1 MFTDT
6 RLLQPIWEENSM
18 KIQKSGEDYLEAI
31 LVLGEST
38 GGEVRSV
45 DVSRSLGVTR
55 PSVSRAMKLLSEGG
69 FIIMHPTGR
78 LELTPEGLDIASRIY
93 ERHRVLSA
101 WLESIGVSPDVAAED
116 ACRIEHDLSPETFE
130 HIKAFINRS

>member
-1 MFTDT
+1 MH
-6 RLLQPIWEENSM
+6 LQE
-18 KIQKSGEDYLEAI
+18 SGEMYLETILILSREKSAVRAI
-31 LVLGEST
+31 DIVEYMHFSK
-38 GGEVRSV
+38 
-45 DVSRSLGVTR
+45 

-78 LELTPEGLDIASRIY
+78 LELTPEGLEIASNIY

-101 WLESIGVSPDVAAED
+101 WLESIGVDRDVAAED

-130 HIKAFINRS
+130 RIKAFINRS